1 MDKTL
6 YGLLMGKIK
15 SVSQDFRDLMARQE
29 KQDER
34 ITRIESMQAGSGNQN
49 DDVLYFITNEII
61 SGGTAI
67 VDFSSII
74 DNPDN
79 YFLYPCM
86 PNVSHYFH
94 EYNGV
99 LQLHITNNNDGS
111 INDFFM
117 LIKIENI
124 KQLETELSPA

>member
-1 MDKTL
+1 MN
-6 YGLLMGKIK
+6 LLQQFL
-15 SVSQDFRDLMARQE
+15 SASQDFRDLMARQE

-67 VDFSSII
+67 ADFSSII

-86 PNVSHYFH
+86 SNVSHYFH
-94 EYNGV
+94 KYNGV

-124 KQLETELSPA
+124 KQLKTELSPA